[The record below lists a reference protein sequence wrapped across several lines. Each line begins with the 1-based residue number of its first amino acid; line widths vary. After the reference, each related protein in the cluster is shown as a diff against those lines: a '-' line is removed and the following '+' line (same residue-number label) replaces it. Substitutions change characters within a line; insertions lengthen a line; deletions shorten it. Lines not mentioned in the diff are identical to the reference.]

1 MNGVLIIFVL
11 VVTSVTSS
19 DAFFSWLFGWEHKN
33 RNEGAALETEK
44 EGGLL
49 TSKTVPFDMKTTDEN
64 FLASAQ
70 LSALDKCHHNV
81 RTHAMGLLLVR
92 EVR

>member
-11 VVTSVTSS
+11 VVTSVTTS
-19 DAFFSWLFGWEHKN
+19 DAFFSWLFGWENKN
-33 RNEGAALETEK
+33 RNADAAHETDK

-49 TSKTVPFDMKTTDEN
+49 TSKTVPFDMKTTDDN

-70 LSALDKCHHNV
+70 LTALDKCHHNV
-81 RTHAMGLLLVR
+81 RTQAVGLLLVR